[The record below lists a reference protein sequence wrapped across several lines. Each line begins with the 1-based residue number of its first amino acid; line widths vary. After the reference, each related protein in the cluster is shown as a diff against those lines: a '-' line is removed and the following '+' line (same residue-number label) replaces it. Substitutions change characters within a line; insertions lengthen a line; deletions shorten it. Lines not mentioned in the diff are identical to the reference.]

1 VLRTEELASADLAP
15 APADLGAPPADPG
28 SGGPSRGPSGAKRR
42 RRARVAALV
51 VSVLLISAG
60 TVLLGGVMIA
70 PDAVEK
76 VVGNSEVAVRK
87 ALHEV
92 VSPGTLPEI
101 TLGPEGGM
109 REMDLCD
116 GTFTEMIS
124 YRMDEVL
131 PLYAAHNICGGDI
144 ILGWELGQRVRVTGS
159 DVIYEVVDERH
170 TPKWSHV
177 EALQGMSGEFMV
189 QTCYYGENRMRFLAL
204 ARAAD
209 QSAP

>member
-1 VLRTEELASADLAP
+1 MLRTDDPAWTDVAA
-15 APADLGAPPADPG
+15 APADAESGLPRPAPRHAG
-28 SGGPSRGPSGAKRR
+28 RR
-42 RRARVAALV
+42 IATLV
-51 VSVLLISAG
+51 VGVLLITAG
-60 TVLLGGVMIA
+60 ITLVGGVTIA

-76 VVGNSEVAVRK
+76 AVGNAEVAVRK
-87 ALHEV
+87 SVQEV

-109 REMDLCD
+109 REMDACD

-144 ILGWELGQRVRVTGS
+144 ILGWAMGQRVRITGS
-159 DVIYEVVDERH
+159 AVIYEVVDERH

-177 EALQGMSGEFMV
+177 EALTGMSGEFTV

-204 ARAAD
+204 APAAD
-209 QSAP
+209 QTAP